1 MGRLSCVPPSL
12 PWPLPPPPLTSAP
25 TLLSVMDMDLSFPML
40 STSPTMDLLLSMLQS
55 TMLSMLPS
63 TMPSMLPSTMPSM
76 PQLATMPLSTMPS
89 MPLPPTTP
97 PRPLPTTPLPL
108 PP

>member
-12 PWPLPPPPLTSAP
+12 PWPLPPPPMTSAP

-55 TMLSMLPS
+55 TM
-63 TMPSMLPSTMPSM
+63 PSMLPSTMPSM
-76 PQLATMPLSTMPS
+76 PQLSTMPLSTMPS

-97 PRPLPTTPLPL
+97 LLPLPTTPLPL
-108 PP
+108 PQ